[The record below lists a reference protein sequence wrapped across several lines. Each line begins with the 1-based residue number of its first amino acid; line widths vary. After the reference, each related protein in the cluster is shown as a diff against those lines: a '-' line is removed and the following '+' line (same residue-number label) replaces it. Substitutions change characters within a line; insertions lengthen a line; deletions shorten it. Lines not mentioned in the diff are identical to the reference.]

1 MGNDVTSL
9 ALNVLNGVGD
19 PSEINKTLIVL
30 IPKVKKPSNASEFRT
45 TSLCS
50 FLYKIISKTLANRL
64 KIILSNIVVEFQN
77 AFVPNCMITNN
88 ALIAFECFDF
98 MKNKFVG
105 RNGSVALKLDMSKA
119 YDDIEWQ
126 FLNQVLIQMC
136 SDSFLLSHAEW
147 QPREAIQT

>member
-77 AFVPNCMITNN
+77 AFV
-88 ALIAFECFDF
+88 AL
-98 MKNKFVG
+98 
-105 RNGSVALKLDMSKA
+105 L
-119 YDDIEWQ
+119 
-126 FLNQVLIQMC
+126 
-136 SDSFLLSHAEW
+136 
-147 QPREAIQT
+147 